1 MSSFRNRINSGKEE
15 DTIKR
20 IKKVVDEIDALA
32 GVAYSYSCEEQFE
45 DALETAGLIE
55 VLGIC
60 ANVLE
65 DELPDESL
73 VEVVDED
80 ATDIPELDD
89 AT

>member
-1 MSSFRNRINSGKEE
+1 MPSFRNRINSGKEE

-20 IKKVVDEIDALA
+20 IKEIINELDALA
-32 GVAYSYSCEEQFE
+32 GIAYSYSCEEQFE

-55 VLGIC
+55 VFGIC

-65 DELPDESL
+65 EELPDESL
-73 VEVVDED
+73 VEIVYED

-89 AT
+89 